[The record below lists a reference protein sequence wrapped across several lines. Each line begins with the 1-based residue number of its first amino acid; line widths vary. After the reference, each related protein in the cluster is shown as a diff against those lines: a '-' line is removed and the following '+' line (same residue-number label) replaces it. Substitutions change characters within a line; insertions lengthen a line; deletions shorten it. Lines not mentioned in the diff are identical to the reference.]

1 MSENSSIKI
10 ARLITLEKK
19 FRMSESETE
28 LEFTCVNELRSIIE
42 YSFLFFL
49 TKSTLNKLKVK
60 AISDI
65 SVVDR
70 TAPAVTFIETL
81 IKKDHIQSDVI
92 SELSLKDLQNET
104 DIVLPENFPNQFV
117 IVPLISPT
125 IGNIGY
131 WVMVRSER
139 ATNTEKELLLHI
151 SETFSH
157 ALSLF
162 NSKNSIISFFQ
173 KVFTGWVK
181 WVVITLIAAVM
192 FMPINM
198 SALAP
203 VEVIAKDPSIIT
215 SPVNGVIEK
224 VLVNTNDPVSIGDDL
239 VKLDDLNFKNNYEI
253 SLQELE
259 VAEAELL
266 RVKQSSF
273 TNPDDKAKI
282 VELST
287 EVGLKKKETA
297 YAKEQ
302 LNYSVITAE
311 TKGVAVVEDS
321 IDWQGRPVRI
331 GEKILTIANPNQVE
345 FLIFLPTKDSLLIK
359 NSAEVKVFLDSDPL
373 NSLRAEV
380 IRTSYKPELTPENI
394 LAYRIYASIDN
405 NIVQNPRIGLRGTA
419 KIYGEK
425 TSLFYYLFRVPINL
439 TRQFVGF

>member
-19 FRMSESETE
+19 FRMSETETE
-28 LEFTCVNELRSIIE
+28 LEFTCVNELRSIID
-42 YSFLFFL
+42 YNFLFLL
-49 TKSTLNKLKVK
+49 TKSNLNKLKVK

-81 IKKDHIQSDVI
+81 IKKDLIQSDEI
-92 SELSLKDLQNET
+92 SELSLKDLENET
-104 DIVLPENFPNQFV
+104 DIVLPENFPNEF
-117 IVPLISPT
+117 ITVPLTSPT
-125 IGNIGY
+125 RGNIGY

-139 ATNTEKELLLHI
+139 ATNTEQELLLHI

-157 ALSLF
+157 ALGSF
-162 NSKNSIISFFQ
+162 TSKNSIMSFFQ

-181 WVVITLIAAVM
+181 WLLITAIAAAM
-192 FMPINM
+192 FIPINM

-224 VLVNTNDPVSIGDDL
+224 VLVNTNDPVSVGDDL

-273 TNPDDKAKI
+273 TNPDDKAKL

-287 EVGLKKKETA
+287 EVGLKKKEAA

-302 LNYSVITAE
+302 LNYSVISAE
-311 TKGVAVVEDS
+311 TRGVAVVEDS

-331 GEKILTIANPNQVE
+331 GEKILTIADPTQVE
-345 FLIFLPTKDSLLIK
+345 FLIFLPTKDSLLIQE
-359 NSAEVKVFLDSDPL
+359 SAEVKVFLDSDPL
-373 NSLRAEV
+373 NSLDAEV

-394 LAYRIYASIDN
+394 LAYRIYASIED
-405 NIVQNPRIGLRGTA
+405 VAQNPRIGLRGTA

>member
-28 LEFTCVNELRSIIE
+28 LEFTCVNELRSIID
-42 YSFLFFL
+42 YNFLFLL
-49 TKSTLNKLKVK
+49 TKSNLNKLKVK

-81 IKKDHIQSDVI
+81 IKKDLIQSDEI
-92 SELSLKDLQNET
+92 SELSLKDLENET
-104 DIVLPENFPNQFV
+104 DIVLPENFPNEFV
-117 IVPLISPT
+117 TVPLISPT
-125 IGNIGY
+125 RGNIGY

-139 ATNTEKELLLHI
+139 ATITEKELLLHI

-157 ALSLF
+157 ALGSF
-162 NSKNSIISFFQ
+162 TSKNSIMSFFQ

-181 WVVITLIAAVM
+181 WLVITAIAAAM
-192 FMPINM
+192 FIPINM

-224 VLVNTNDPVSIGDDL
+224 VLVNTNDPVSVGDDL

-273 TNPDDKAKI
+273 TNPDDKAKL

-287 EVGLKKKETA
+287 EVGLKKKEAA

-311 TKGVAVVEDS
+311 TRGVAVVEDS

-331 GEKILTIANPNQVE
+331 GEKILTIADPNHVE
-345 FLIFLPTKDSLLIK
+345 FLIFLPTKDSLLIQD
-359 NSAEVKVFLDSDPL
+359 SAEVKVFLDSDPL
-373 NSLRAEV
+373 NSLDAEV

-394 LAYRIYASIDN
+394 LAYRIYASIGD
-405 NIVQNPRIGLRGTA
+405 VAQNPRIGLRGTA

>member
-28 LEFTCVNELRSIIE
+28 LEFTCVNELRSIID
-42 YSFLFFL
+42 YNFLFLL
-49 TKSTLNKLKVK
+49 TKSNLNKFKVK

-81 IKKDHIQSDVI
+81 IKKDLIQSDDI

-104 DIVLPENFPNQFV
+104 DIVLPENFPNEFV
-117 IVPLISPT
+117 IIPLISPT
-125 IGNIGY
+125 RGNIGY

-157 ALSLF
+157 ALSSF
-162 NSKNSIISFFQ
+162 TSKNSIMSFFQ

-181 WVVITLIAAVM
+181 WLVITAITAAM
-192 FMPINM
+192 FIPINM

-224 VLVNTNDPVSIGDDL
+224 VLVNTNDSVSVGDDL

-273 TNPDDKAKI
+273 TNPDDKAKL

-287 EVGLKKKETA
+287 EVGLKKKEAA

-311 TKGVAVVEDS
+311 TRGVAVVEDS

-331 GEKILTIANPNQVE
+331 GEKILTVADPNQVE
-345 FLIFLPTKDSLLIK
+345 FLIFLPTKDSLLIQD
-359 NSAEVKVFLDSDPL
+359 SAEVKVFLDSDPL
-373 NSLRAEV
+373 NSLDAEV

-394 LAYRIYASIDN
+394 LAYRIYASIDD
-405 NIVQNPRIGLRGTA
+405 VAQNPRIGLRGTA

>member
-1 MSENSSIKI
+1 
-10 ARLITLEKK
+10 
-19 FRMSESETE
+19 MSESETE
-28 LEFTCVNELRSIIE
+28 LEFTCVNELRSIID
-42 YSFLFFL
+42 YNFLFLL
-49 TKSTLNKLKVK
+49 TKSSLNKFKVK
-60 AISDI
+60 TISDI

-81 IKKDHIQSDVI
+81 IKKDLIQSDEI

-104 DIVLPENFPNQFV
+104 DIVLPENFPNEF
-117 IVPLISPT
+117 ITVPLISPMR
-125 IGNIGY
+125 GNIGY

-157 ALSLF
+157 ALSSF
-162 NSKNSIISFFQ
+162 NSKNSFMSFFQ

-181 WVVITLIAAVM
+181 WLVITAIAAAM
-192 FMPINM
+192 FIPINM

-224 VLVNTNDPVSIGDDL
+224 VLVNTNDPVSVGDDL

-266 RVKQSSF
+266 RVRQSSF
-273 TNPDDKAKI
+273 TNPDDKAKL

-287 EVGLKKKETA
+287 EVGLKKKEAA

-311 TKGVAVVEDS
+311 TRGVAVVEDS

-345 FLIFLPTKDSLLIK
+345 FLIFLPTKDSLLIQD
-359 NSAEVKVFLDSDPL
+359 SAEVKVFLDSDPL
-373 NSLRAEV
+373 NSLDAEV

-394 LAYRIYASIDN
+394 LAYRIYASIEDAA
-405 NIVQNPRIGLRGTA
+405 QNPRIGLRGTA

>member
-28 LEFTCVNELRSIIE
+28 LEFTCVNELRSIID
-42 YSFLFFL
+42 YNFLFLL
-49 TKSTLNKLKVK
+49 TKSSLNKLKVK

-81 IKKDHIQSDVI
+81 IKKDLIQSDEI

-104 DIVLPENFPNQFV
+104 DIVIPENFPNEFV
-117 IVPLISPT
+117 TIPLISPT
-125 IGNIGY
+125 RGNIGY

-157 ALSLF
+157 ALSSF
-162 NSKNSIISFFQ
+162 TSKNSIMSFFQ

-181 WVVITLIAAVM
+181 WLVITAITAAM
-192 FMPINM
+192 FIPINM

-224 VLVNTNDPVSIGDDL
+224 VLVNTNDPVSEGDDL

-273 TNPDDKAKI
+273 TNPDDKAKL

-287 EVGLKKKETA
+287 EVGLKKKEAA

-311 TKGVAVVEDS
+311 TRGVAVVEDS

-331 GEKILTIANPNQVE
+331 GEKILTIADPNQVE
-345 FLIFLPTKDSLLIK
+345 FLIFLPTKDSLLIQE
-359 NSAEVKVFLDSDPL
+359 SAEVRVFLDSDPL
-373 NSLRAEV
+373 NSLDAEV

-394 LAYRIYASIDN
+394 LAYRIYASIEDAA
-405 NIVQNPRIGLRGTA
+405 QNPRIGLRGTA

>member
-1 MSENSSIKI
+1 LSENSSIKI

-28 LEFTCVNELRSIIE
+28 LEFTCVNELRSIID
-42 YSFLFFL
+42 YNFLFLL
-49 TKSTLNKLKVK
+49 TKSNLNKLKVK

-81 IKKDHIQSDVI
+81 IKKDLIQSDEI
-92 SELSLKDLQNET
+92 SELSLKDLENET
-104 DIVLPENFPNQFV
+104 DIVLPENFPNEFV
-117 IVPLISPT
+117 TVPLISPT
-125 IGNIGY
+125 RGNIGY

-157 ALSLF
+157 ALSSF
-162 NSKNSIISFFQ
+162 TSKNSIMSFFQ

-181 WVVITLIAAVM
+181 WLVITAITAAM
-192 FMPINM
+192 FIPINM

-224 VLVNTNDPVSIGDDL
+224 VLVNTNDPVSVGDDL

-273 TNPDDKAKI
+273 TNPDDKAKL

-287 EVGLKKKETA
+287 EVGLKKKEAA

-311 TKGVAVVEDS
+311 TRGVAVVEDS

-331 GEKILTIANPNQVE
+331 GEKILTIADPNQVE
-345 FLIFLPTKDSLLIK
+345 FLIFLPTKDSLLIQE
-359 NSAEVKVFLDSDPL
+359 SAEVKVFLDSDPL
-373 NSLRAEV
+373 NSLDAEV

-394 LAYRIYASIDN
+394 LAYRIYASIED
-405 NIVQNPRIGLRGTA
+405 VAQNPRIGLRGTA

>member
-19 FRMSESETE
+19 FRMSETETE
-28 LEFTCVNELRSIIE
+28 LEFTCVNELRSIID
-42 YSFLFFL
+42 YNFLFLL
-49 TKSTLNKLKVK
+49 TKSNLNKLKVK

-81 IKKDHIQSDVI
+81 IKKDLIQSDEI
-92 SELSLKDLQNET
+92 SELSLKDLENET
-104 DIVLPENFPNQFV
+104 DIVLPENFPNEF
-117 IVPLISPT
+117 ITVPLTSPT
-125 IGNIGY
+125 RGNIGY

-139 ATNTEKELLLHI
+139 TTNTEKELLLHI

-157 ALSLF
+157 ALSSF
-162 NSKNSIISFFQ
+162 TSKNSIMSFFQ

-181 WVVITLIAAVM
+181 WLVITAIAAAM
-192 FMPINM
+192 FIPINM

-224 VLVNTNDPVSIGDDL
+224 VLVNTNDPVSVGDDL

-273 TNPDDKAKI
+273 TNPDDKAKL

-287 EVGLKKKETA
+287 EVGLKKKEAA

-311 TKGVAVVEDS
+311 TRGVAVVEDS

-331 GEKILTIANPNQVE
+331 GEKILTIADPNQVE
-345 FLIFLPTKDSLLIK
+345 FLIFLPTKDSLLIQE
-359 NSAEVKVFLDSDPL
+359 SAEVKVFLDSDPL
-373 NSLRAEV
+373 NSLDAEV

-394 LAYRIYASIDN
+394 LAYRIYARIED
-405 NIVQNPRIGLRGTA
+405 VAQNPRIGLRGTA

-425 TSLFYYLFRVPINL
+425 TSLFYYFFRVPINL

>member
-28 LEFTCVNELRSIIE
+28 LEFTCVNELRSIID
-42 YSFLFFL
+42 YNFLFL
-49 TKSTLNKLKVK
+49 LVKSSLNKLKVK

-70 TAPAVTFIETL
+70 TAPAVTFIESL
-81 IKKDHIQSDVI
+81 IKKDLIQSDEI

-104 DIVLPENFPNQFV
+104 DIVLPDNFPNEF
-117 IVPLISPT
+117 IAVPLISPRR
-125 IGNIGY
+125 GNIGY
-131 WVMVRSER
+131 WVIVRSER

-157 ALSLF
+157 ALSSF
-162 NSKNSIISFFQ
+162 ASKNSIKSFFQ

-181 WVVITLIAAVM
+181 WLVITAIAAAM
-192 FMPINM
+192 FIPINM

-224 VLVNTNDPVSIGDDL
+224 VLVNTNDPVSVGDDL

-273 TNPDDKAKI
+273 TNPDDKAKL

-287 EVGLKKKETA
+287 EVGLKKKEAT

-302 LNYSVITAE
+302 LNYSVIRSE
-311 TKGVAVVEDS
+311 SKGVAVVEDS

-345 FLIFLPTKDSLLIK
+345 FLIFLPTKDSLLIQA
-359 NSAEVKVFLDSDPL
+359 SAEVKVFLDSDPL
-373 NSLRAEV
+373 NSLDAEV

-394 LAYRIYASIDN
+394 LAYRIYASIDD
-405 NIVQNPRIGLRGTA
+405 VTQNPRIGLRGTA

-425 TSLFYYLFRVPINL
+425 TNLFYYLFRVPINL
-439 TRQFVGF
+439 TRQFIGF

>member
-28 LEFTCVNELRSIIE
+28 LEFTCVNELRSIID
-42 YSFLFFL
+42 YNFLFLL
-49 TKSTLNKLKVK
+49 TKSSLNKLKVK

-81 IKKDHIQSDVI
+81 IKKDLIQSDEI

-104 DIVLPENFPNQFV
+104 DIVLPENFPNEFV
-117 IVPLISPT
+117 AVPLILPT
-125 IGNIGY
+125 RGNIGY
-131 WVMVRSER
+131 WVMVRSDR

-157 ALSLF
+157 ALSSF
-162 NSKNSIISFFQ
+162 TSKNSIMSFFQ

-181 WVVITLIAAVM
+181 WLVITAIAAAM

-224 VLVNTNDPVSIGDDL
+224 VLVNTNDSVSVGDDL

-273 TNPDDKAKI
+273 TNPDDKAKL

-287 EVGLKKKETA
+287 EVGLKKKEAA

-311 TKGVAVVEDS
+311 TRGVAVVEDS
-321 IDWQGRPVRI
+321 IDWQGRPVSI
-331 GEKILTIANPNQVE
+331 GEKILTIADPNHVE
-345 FLIFLPTKDSLLIK
+345 FLIFLPTKDSLLIQD
-359 NSAEVKVFLDSDPL
+359 SAEVKVFLDSDPL
-373 NSLRAEV
+373 NSLDAEV

-394 LAYRIYASIDN
+394 LAYRIYASIED
-405 NIVQNPRIGLRGTA
+405 VAQNPRIGLRGTA

-439 TRQFVGF
+439 TRQFIGF

>member
-1 MSENSSIKI
+1 MNDNSSIKI

-19 FRMSESETE
+19 FRMAESETE
-28 LEFTCVNELRSIIE
+28 LEFTCANELRSIID
-42 YSFLFFL
+42 YNFLFLL
-49 TKSTLNKLKVK
+49 TKSSLNKMRVK

-81 IKKDHIQSDVI
+81 IKKEIIKKDEI
-92 SELSLKDLQNET
+92 SELNLADLEDDT
-104 DIVLPENFPNQFV
+104 DVVLPENFPNEFV
-117 IVPLISPT
+117 IVPLISPSRGT
-125 IGNIGY
+125 MGY
-131 WVMVRSER
+131 WVLVRSER
-139 ATNTEKELLLHI
+139 ATNTEKELLIHI
-151 SETFSH
+151 AETFSH
-157 ALSLF
+157 ALILF
-162 NSKNSIISFFQ
+162 TSKNSIMSFIQ
-173 KVFTGWVK
+173 RIFTGWMK
-181 WVVITLIAAVM
+181 WLVITAIAVAM
-192 FMPINM
+192 FIPINM

-224 VLVNTNDPVSIGDDL
+224 VIVNTNDQVDVGDNL
-239 VKLDDLNFKNNYEI
+239 VKLDNLNFKSNYEI

-273 TNPDDKAKI
+273 TNSDDKAKL

-287 EVGLKKKETA
+287 EVGLKKKEVA

-302 LNYSVITAE
+302 LNYSIITAE

-331 GEKILTIANPNQVE
+331 GEKILTIADPSQIE

-359 NSAEVKVFLDSDPL
+359 DSADVKVFLDSDPL
-373 NSLRAEV
+373 NSLDAEV
-380 IRTSYKPELTPENI
+380 IRTSYRPELTPENI
-394 LAYRIYASIDN
+394 LAYRIYASIGEGMAK
-405 NIVQNPRIGLRGTA
+405 NPRIGLRGTA

-439 TRQFVGF
+439 TRQFLGL

>member
-28 LEFTCVNELRSIIE
+28 LEFTCVNELRSIID
-42 YSFLFFL
+42 YNFLFLL
-49 TKSTLNKLKVK
+49 TKSNLNKLKVK

-81 IKKDHIQSDVI
+81 IKKDLIQSDEI
-92 SELSLKDLQNET
+92 SELSLKDLENET
-104 DIVLPENFPNQFV
+104 DIVLPENFPNEFV
-117 IVPLISPT
+117 TVPLISPT
-125 IGNIGY
+125 RGNIGY

-157 ALSLF
+157 ALSSF
-162 NSKNSIISFFQ
+162 TSKNSIMSFFQ

-181 WVVITLIAAVM
+181 WLVITAIAAAM
-192 FMPINM
+192 FIPINM

-224 VLVNTNDPVSIGDDL
+224 VLVNTNDPVSVGDDL

-273 TNPDDKAKI
+273 TNPDDKAKL

-287 EVGLKKKETA
+287 EVGLKKKEAA

-311 TKGVAVVEDS
+311 TRGVAVVEDS

-331 GEKILTIANPNQVE
+331 GEKILTIADPNQVE
-345 FLIFLPTKDSLLIK
+345 FLIFLPTKDSLLIQE
-359 NSAEVKVFLDSDPL
+359 SAEVKVFLDSDPL
-373 NSLRAEV
+373 NSLDAEV

-394 LAYRIYASIDN
+394 LAYRIYASIED
-405 NIVQNPRIGLRGTA
+405 VAQNPRIGLRGTA

>member
-28 LEFTCVNELRSIIE
+28 LEFTCVNELRSIID
-42 YSFLFFL
+42 YNFLFLL
-49 TKSTLNKLKVK
+49 TKSNLNKLKVK

-81 IKKDHIQSDVI
+81 IKKDLIQSDEI
-92 SELSLKDLQNET
+92 SELSLKDLENET
-104 DIVLPENFPNQFV
+104 DIVLPENFPNEF
-117 IVPLISPT
+117 ITVPLTSPT
-125 IGNIGY
+125 RGNIGY

-139 ATNTEKELLLHI
+139 TTNTEKELLLHI

-157 ALSLF
+157 ALSSF
-162 NSKNSIISFFQ
+162 TSKNSIMSFFQ

-181 WVVITLIAAVM
+181 WLVITAIAAAM
-192 FMPINM
+192 FIPINM

-224 VLVNTNDPVSIGDDL
+224 VLVNTNDPVSVGDDL

-273 TNPDDKAKI
+273 TNPDDKAKL

-287 EVGLKKKETA
+287 EVGLKKKEAA

-311 TKGVAVVEDS
+311 TRGVAVVEDS

-345 FLIFLPTKDSLLIK
+345 FLIFLPTKDSLLIQD
-359 NSAEVKVFLDSDPL
+359 SAEVRVFLDSDPL
-373 NSLRAEV
+373 NSLDAEV

-394 LAYRIYASIDN
+394 LAYRIYASIED
-405 NIVQNPRIGLRGTA
+405 VAQNPRIGLRGTA

>member
-28 LEFTCVNELRSIIE
+28 LEFTCVNELRSIID
-42 YSFLFFL
+42 YNFLFLL
-49 TKSTLNKLKVK
+49 TKSNLNKLKVK

-81 IKKDHIQSDVI
+81 IKKDLIQSDEI
-92 SELSLKDLQNET
+92 SELSLKDLENET
-104 DIVLPENFPNQFV
+104 DIVLPENFPNEF
-117 IVPLISPT
+117 ITVPLTSPT
-125 IGNIGY
+125 RGNIGY

-139 ATNTEKELLLHI
+139 TTNTEKELLLHI

-157 ALSLF
+157 ALSSF
-162 NSKNSIISFFQ
+162 TSKNSIMSFFQ

-181 WVVITLIAAVM
+181 WLVITAIAAAM
-192 FMPINM
+192 FIPINM

-224 VLVNTNDPVSIGDDL
+224 VLVNTNDPVSVGDDL

-273 TNPDDKAKI
+273 TNPDDKAKL

-287 EVGLKKKETA
+287 EVGLKKKEAA

-311 TKGVAVVEDS
+311 TRGVAVVEDS

-331 GEKILTIANPNQVE
+331 GEKILTIADPNQVE
-345 FLIFLPTKDSLLIK
+345 FLIFLPTKDSLLIQE
-359 NSAEVKVFLDSDPL
+359 SAEVKVFLDSDPL
-373 NSLRAEV
+373 NSLDAEV

-394 LAYRIYASIDN
+394 LAYRIYASIEDV
-405 NIVQNPRIGLRGTA
+405 VQNPRIGLRGTA

>member
-19 FRMSESETE
+19 FRMSETETE
-28 LEFTCVNELRSIIE
+28 LEFTCVNELRSIID
-42 YSFLFFL
+42 YNFLFLL
-49 TKSTLNKLKVK
+49 TKSNLNKLKVK

-81 IKKDHIQSDVI
+81 IKKDLIQSDEI
-92 SELSLKDLQNET
+92 SELSLKDLENET
-104 DIVLPENFPNQFV
+104 DIVLPENFPNEF
-117 IVPLISPT
+117 ITVPLISPT
-125 IGNIGY
+125 RGNIGY

-157 ALSLF
+157 ALSSF
-162 NSKNSIISFFQ
+162 TSKNSIMSFFQ
-173 KVFTGWVK
+173 KIFTGWVK
-181 WVVITLIAAVM
+181 WLVIAAIAAAM
-192 FMPINM
+192 FIPINM

-224 VLVNTNDPVSIGDDL
+224 VLVNTNDPVSVGDDL

-273 TNPDDKAKI
+273 TNPDDKAKL

-287 EVGLKKKETA
+287 EVGLKKKEAA

-311 TKGVAVVEDS
+311 TRGVAVVEDS

-331 GEKILTIANPNQVE
+331 GEKILTIADPNQVE
-345 FLIFLPTKDSLLIK
+345 FLIFLPTKDSLLIQE
-359 NSAEVKVFLDSDPL
+359 SAEVKVFLDSDPL
-373 NSLRAEV
+373 NSLDAEV

-394 LAYRIYASIDN
+394 LAYRIYASIEN
-405 NIVQNPRIGLRGTA
+405 VVQNPRIGLRGTA

>member
-1 MSENSSIKI
+1 LSENSSIKI

-28 LEFTCVNELRSIIE
+28 LEFTCVNELRSIID
-42 YSFLFFL
+42 YNFLFLL
-49 TKSTLNKLKVK
+49 TKSSLNKFKVK

-81 IKKDHIQSDVI
+81 IKKDLIQSDEI

-104 DIVLPENFPNQFV
+104 DIVLPENFPNEF
-117 IVPLISPT
+117 ITVPLISPT
-125 IGNIGY
+125 RGNIGY

-157 ALSLF
+157 ALSSF
-162 NSKNSIISFFQ
+162 NSKNSFMSFFQ

-181 WVVITLIAAVM
+181 WLVITAIAAAM
-192 FMPINM
+192 FIPINM

-224 VLVNTNDPVSIGDDL
+224 VLVNTNDPVSVGDDL

-266 RVKQSSF
+266 RVRQSSF
-273 TNPDDKAKI
+273 TNPDDKAKL

-287 EVGLKKKETA
+287 EVGLKKKEAA

-311 TKGVAVVEDS
+311 TRGVAVVEDS

-345 FLIFLPTKDSLLIK
+345 FLIFLPTKDSLLIQD
-359 NSAEVKVFLDSDPL
+359 SAEVKVFLDSDPL
-373 NSLRAEV
+373 NSLDAEV

-394 LAYRIYASIDN
+394 LAYRIYASIEDAA
-405 NIVQNPRIGLRGTA
+405 QNPRIGLRGTA

>member
-28 LEFTCVNELRSIIE
+28 LEFTCVNELRSIID
-42 YSFLFFL
+42 YNFLFLL
-49 TKSTLNKLKVK
+49 TKSNLNKLKVK

-81 IKKDHIQSDVI
+81 IKKDLIQSDEI
-92 SELSLKDLQNET
+92 SELSLKDLENET
-104 DIVLPENFPNQFV
+104 DIVLPENFPNEFV
-117 IVPLISPT
+117 TIPLIST
-125 IGNIGY
+125 TRGNIGY

-157 ALSLF
+157 ALSSF
-162 NSKNSIISFFQ
+162 TSKNSIMSFFQ

-181 WVVITLIAAVM
+181 WLVITAIAAAM
-192 FMPINM
+192 FIPINM

-224 VLVNTNDPVSIGDDL
+224 VLVNSNDLVSVGDDL

-273 TNPDDKAKI
+273 TNPDDKAKL

-287 EVGLKKKETA
+287 EVGLKKKEAA

-311 TKGVAVVEDS
+311 TRGVAVVEDS

-345 FLIFLPTKDSLLIK
+345 FLIFLPTKDSLLIQD
-359 NSAEVKVFLDSDPL
+359 SAEVKVFLDSDPL
-373 NSLRAEV
+373 NSLDAEV

-394 LAYRIYASIDN
+394 LAYRIYASIED
-405 NIVQNPRIGLRGTA
+405 VAQNPRIGLRGTA